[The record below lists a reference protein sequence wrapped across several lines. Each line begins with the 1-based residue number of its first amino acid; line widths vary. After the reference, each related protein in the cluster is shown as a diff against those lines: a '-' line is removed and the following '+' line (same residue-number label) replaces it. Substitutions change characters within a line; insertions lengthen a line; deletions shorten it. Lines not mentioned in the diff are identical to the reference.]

1 MTFFLLKEA
10 VIRGW
15 VSGVEGGVRGRLLGR
30 VGECAV
36 LPGLGLEDGRTG
48 KWPLRLA
55 VLVHESF
62 ETGVPDPVEEDVG
75 VIDGVDVWITR
86 PRPQRS
92 GYRLDLLA

>member
-1 MTFFLLKEA
+1 M
-10 VIRGW
+10 
-15 VSGVEGGVRGRLLGR
+15 
-30 VGECAV
+30 
-36 LPGLGLEDGRTG
+36 LPGLRLEDGRTG